1 MSCHTPTGIQEG
13 RREQRPSLGGS
24 SFLINYLKN
33 MNPQTEEAEIVLS
46 RKNKIWTHGST
57 PLKSFKKQRQKEN
70 LESNESGKTNDL
82 ARQWPSDRWQ
92 VSKEQRRS
100 QKTREGHLQYIENT
114 YLVTEH
120 SIPCRRLIPEVKQ
133 SNFHSSRVCHWRSLT
148 HSLRGLFRNVLPKQR
163 NWT

>member
-1 MSCHTPTGIQEG
+1 
-13 RREQRPSLGGS
+13 
-24 SFLINYLKN
+24 

-114 YLVTEH
+114 YPVTEH

-148 HSLRGLFRNVLPKQR
+148 HSLRGLFRNVLRSKETGPKNKERGVPSNNGHR
-163 NWT
+163 NEGTLGPSQGA